1 MKHHLRRQDKE
12 IKDLSLLKKILKQ
25 TKYVTIAMCKD
36 NLPYLVTLSHGYDEE
51 NNCIYFHCA
60 TEGKKLDYLKA
71 NDTVWGQAL
80 LDYGYEG
87 NCTQHY
93 ATVMFQGK
101 VSFVDEIEKKR
112 NAFIVMKEH
121 LDSSQK
127 GLEEYLKASISK
139 TLVGKISIE
148 FLSGK
153 KSSKELK
160 V

>member
-1 MKHHLRRQDKE
+1 
-12 IKDLSLLKKILKQ
+12 
-25 TKYVTIAMCKD
+25 VTIAMCKD
-36 NLPYLVTLSHGYDEE
+36 NHPYLVTLNHGYDEE

-60 TEGKKLDYLKA
+60 KEGKKLDYLKA
-71 NDTVWGQAL
+71 NDTVWGQAF

-87 NCTQHY
+87 DCTQHY

-101 VSFVDEIEKKR
+101 VSFVGEIEKKR

-127 GLEEYLKASISK
+127 GLEEYLKSSMSK

>member
-1 MKHHLRRQDKE
+1 MKYHMRRQDKE
-12 IKDLSLLKKILKQ
+12 IKDPSLLKKILKQ

-36 NLPYLVTLSHGYDEE
+36 NRPYLVTLSHGYDEE

-60 TEGKKLDYLKA
+60 REGKKLDYLKA
-71 NDTVWGQAL
+71 NDIVWGQAL
-80 LDYGYEG
+80 IDYGYEG
-87 NCTQHY
+87 DCTQHY

-101 VSFVDEIEKKR
+101 ISFVDEIERKHH
-112 NAFIVMKEH
+112 AFTIMKEH

-127 GLEEYLKASISK
+127 GLEEYLKSDISN

-153 KSSKELK
+153 KSSKKLEI
-160 V
+160 

>member
-1 MKHHLRRQDKE
+1 MKYHLRRQDKE
-12 IKDLSLLKKILKQ
+12 IKDPLLIKKILKQ

-36 NLPYLVTLSHGYDEE
+36 NHPYLVTLNHGYDEE

-60 TEGKKLDYLKA
+60 KEGKKLDYLKA

-87 NCTQHY
+87 DCTQHY

-101 VSFVDEIEKKR
+101 VSFVGEIEKKR

-127 GLEEYLKASISK
+127 GLEEYLKSSMSK